1 MSYEHI
7 LFTRPAEHVAV
18 VTMNRPAVANAMNR
32 AMLVELADAVRRIAE
47 DDDVHAWILT
57 GSPRPDGRPWFS
69 AGVDMKEALVG
80 AAARPQVTGAEICD
94 LIDDMLKPSIAVI
107 NGVCTTGALE
117 IVLACDLRIVG
128 RSAELSD
135 YHMLRSGMAIGAW
148 GVAARLSRLV
158 GVDKAK
164 ELLLLSSTIDGTEAA
179 RIGLANR
186 VVEDVHLAAEA
197 LQIASTIASMP
208 RRGVRA
214 TLGYLALQ
222 ADLPKRE
229 AIHLGDIAPDV
240 MGLKL
245 RPFKDAAARFFEDR
259 SDDESTTPLAGAPA
273 FDGSAGAM

>member
-1 MSYEHI
+1 MPYKHI
-7 LFTRPAEHVAV
+7 LYARPAEHVV
-18 VTMNRPAVANAMNR
+18 SITLHRPAVANALSR
-32 AMLVELADAVRRIAE
+32 AMLAELADAVRRVAA

-69 AGVDMKEALVG
+69 AGVDMKEALSGSTDLPDVS
-80 AAARPQVTGAEICD
+80 GAEVCD

-117 IVLACDLRIVG
+117 IALACDLRLVG
-128 RSAELSD
+128 RSAQLSD

-164 ELLLLSSTIDGTEAA
+164 ELLLLSSTVDGAEAA

-186 VVEDVHLAAEA
+186 VVEDSLLDSEA
-197 LQIASTIASMP
+197 LQVASTIASMP

-214 TLGYLALQ
+214 TLGYLAMQ
-222 ADLPKRE
+222 ADLSKRD
-229 AIHLGDIAPDV
+229 AIHLGDITPDV
-240 MGLKL
+240 MGLEL
-245 RPFKDAAARFFEDR
+245 RPFKDAATRFFGDR
-259 SDDESTTPLAGAPA
+259 PTGTP
-273 FDGSAGAM
+273 DGHDSAAAL